1 MSAPCNG
8 PALAY
13 TPFKRLENANRS
25 GPPHRQSGIFLPV
38 IRKGYNCLFP
48 AIGES
53 AGGSDR
59 KALRRST
66 MRFLAP
72 LVPRP
77 LTLMA
82 GSSPAVGDRAM
93 SDPLFDP
100 PPRLTYRPD
109 SPFDA
114 DRDEMIAAV
123 RSILSD
129 MSLLAEWL
137 ETEPHPILPYAVIH
151 YIAAARLQA
160 HYFTPS
166 LTRH

>member
-1 MSAPCNG
+1 
-8 PALAY
+8 
-13 TPFKRLENANRS
+13 
-25 GPPHRQSGIFLPV
+25 
-38 IRKGYNCLFP
+38 
-48 AIGES
+48 
-53 AGGSDR
+53 
-59 KALRRST
+59 
-66 MRFLAP
+66 
-72 LVPRP
+72 
-77 LTLMA
+77 
-82 GSSPAVGDRAM
+82 M

>member
-100 PPRLTYRPD
+100 PPRLTYFHQTGQACFLHPR
-109 SPFDA
+109 
-114 DRDEMIAAV
+114 
-123 RSILSD
+123 RSGRLD
-129 MSLLAEWL
+129 CR
-137 ETEPHPILPYAVIH
+137 EP
-151 YIAAARLQA
+151 
-160 HYFTPS
+160 
-166 LTRH
+166 RHVNR